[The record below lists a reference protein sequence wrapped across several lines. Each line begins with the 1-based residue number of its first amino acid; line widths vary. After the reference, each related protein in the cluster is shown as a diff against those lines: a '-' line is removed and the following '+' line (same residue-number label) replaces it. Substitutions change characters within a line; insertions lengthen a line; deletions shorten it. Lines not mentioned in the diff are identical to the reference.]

1 MKEWFECEQCNQLW
15 HIELLTVNRCPN
27 CGSEFLK
34 GVVLKDRD
42 VSPVYSYTAKSLDLP
57 EQRNWKEWTKET

>member
-1 MKEWFECEQCNQLW
+1 MKEWFKCKQCNQLC
-15 HIELLTVNRCPN
+15 HIEMLTVNRCPF

-42 VSPVYSYTAKSLDLP
+42 VSPVYSFTTQWPDLP